1 MQMNKPIRVSDTPY
15 AIDVES
21 GKKYLASQGLEI
33 NKANLSRLFG
43 NINFFSKYQYLP
55 LKAIDE

>member
-1 MQMNKPIRVSDTPY
+1 MISMEEIEN
-15 AIDVES
+15 

-43 NINFFSKYQYLP
+43 SINFFSKNS
-55 LKAIDE
+55 I